1 MKKKLVLAILMTMT
15 VSSVFAG
22 CGNIKTSVISD
33 PATEQSTEKTKS
45 GLALITDWETKANIT
60 LGKTISVDGEGAKV
74 SDKVIK
80 ITEGGAYTI
89 SGESQDASIL
99 VDTEEDV
106 KLILDGV
113 TMTST
118 SGPVIYGKQAKS
130 LYVETTEGSEN
141 TLTDSSDYETDEDGK
156 SVGKA
161 VVSSK
166 DDLVLLGKGTLT
178 LNGNY
183 KHCIAGNDSV
193 YFEGGTY
200 QLSTTAKDGVHANDL
215 IAVDDGTF
223 TIDAVSDCMESEGD
237 LIINGGTITGNSDD
251 EGLEGKEK
259 LTINDGTIDL
269 QVVDDGLNAGSAIL
283 IKDGEI
289 TIHTSQGDAI
299 DSNGSLQ
306 VDGGTI
312 TAYGG
317 SVPEGGLDCDNAQVV
332 INGGTIVVAGDVNS
346 SISEDSKQ
354 VSVLLGQYQK
364 GDTISITTES
374 GEEVLGFT
382 LEDAKSNIVVSS
394 PKFTQGE
401 TYKVLVNGE
410 EDQSF
415 TVDST
420 VISAGGTADAMGG
433 GPGGQMLQGEK
444 PQGQPGDGQMQPGGD
459 GQKERPSG
467 QPPQGEKD
475 NSAEKSEENN

>member
-1 MKKKLVLAILMTMT
+1 MKKKLVLAILMAMT

-22 CGNIKTSVISD
+22 CGNNKTSKSED
-33 PATEQSTEKTKS
+33 PVTAQSTEKTES
-45 GLALITDWETKANIT
+45 GLELITDWGTKANIT
-60 LGKTISVDGEGAKV
+60 LGKSISVEGDGAKV
-74 SDKVIK
+74 SDNVIK

-89 SGESQDASIL
+89 SGESEDASIV
-99 VDTEEDV
+99 VDTDEDV

-130 LYVETTEGSEN
+130 LYVETTEGSKN
-141 TLTDSSDYETDEDGK
+141 TLTDSTAYETDEDGK

-161 VVSSK
+161 AISSK

-178 LNGNY
+178 VNGNY

-200 QLSTTAKDGVHANDL
+200 QLNAASKDGVHANDL

-237 LIINGGTITGNSDD
+237 LIVNGGTITGSSDD
-251 EGLEGKEK
+251 EGLEGKK
-259 LTINDGTIDL
+259 NLTVNGGTIAL
-269 QVVDDGLNAGSAIL
+269 EVVDDGLNAGTSIL
-283 IKDGEI
+283 IKEGEL

-306 VDGGTI
+306 IDGGTI

-317 SVPEGGLDCDNAQVV
+317 SVPEGGLDCDNAEVL

-354 VSVLLGQYQK
+354 ISVLLGQYEK
-364 GDTISITTES
+364 DDVISITTEN

-415 TVDST
+415 TVDSA
-420 VISAGGTADAMGG
+420 VISAGGSADAMGG
-433 GPGGQMLQGEK
+433 GPGGGPQGQM

-459 GQKERPSG
+459 GKGAPDGNNAPKERPG
-467 QPPQGEKD
+467 GETQETNK
-475 NSAEKSEENN
+475 